1 MNYFFLAANIAVGH
15 SFLLLISLPHGKLQL
30 SVQFDIDL
38 VTGELYWASNERVEI
53 LQFGDVAIDLKGFLV
68 NWVYSINQRV
78 LNCLLED
85 YLEIIF
91 QENVDDF
98 QVLSKPDQNRPDNRL
113 YQHFVVQLKYAML
126 EHEANLQKFHNFHD
140 RYFTVIFDFW
150 KLVFGVEGFD
160 IEAIGD
166 IAFEEVVVVADDI
179 GQYDWLFIWS
189 DLKVID
195 KGLRHGHSGIA
206 LVYVVEQK

>member
-1 MNYFFLAANIAVGH
+1 MNDG
-15 SFLLLISLPHGKLQL
+15 
-30 SVQFDIDL
+30 
-38 VTGELYWASNERVEI
+38 VEI
-53 LQFGDVAIDLKGFLV
+53 LQFGNAAIDLKGFLV
-68 NWVYSINQRV
+68 NWLDPIHQRV
-78 LNCLLED
+78 LTWLLAD
-85 YLEIIF
+85 YLQIIF

-98 QVLSKPDQNRPDNRL
+98 QVLSKPDQNRPDDRL
-113 YQHFVVQLKYAML
+113 YQHFVIQLKYAML
-126 EHEANLQKFHNFHD
+126 EHEANLQKFQYFHD
-140 RYFTVIFDFW
+140 RYFAVIFDFW
-150 KLVFGVEGFD
+150 KLIFGVEGFD

-189 DLKVID
+189 HLKVID